1 MSRLYIPGRAMS
13 SKDPSLQK
21 LPPQSLEAEE
31 SIISAAL
38 LDNNILLDILD
49 ILTPEAFYKSAHQKI
64 FSAITELFAEDQ
76 PVDLVTLAEH
86 LRRSNELESIG
97 GAAYLAKIVDTAPV
111 PANAKHYA
119 QIIQDRAVLRHLIRT
134 ASDIVEKCYSESGS
148 TDDVIDYAEGALF
161 DIADKKQK
169 QNFYPISKIIESN
182 IDALEARQGN
192 KSLISGV
199 PTGFKKLDEMTSG
212 FQASD
217 LIIMAARPGMGK
229 TALALNMAR
238 YAAVEADTP
247 VAMFSLEMS
256 KEQLSMRLLC
266 AEARIDSSRVRD
278 GFFNDDDWYSL
289 TNAAGVLSS
298 APIYIDDSPD
308 LTSLDIKTKTRR
320 LKREKGVGMIIID
333 YLQLMRPRKNFERRE
348 LEISEMSRTLKGLAK
363 ELNIPILALS
373 QLNRRLEDRSDKR
386 PQLSDLRESGA
397 LEQDADLVIF
407 IYRDDVYNPDENNP
421 NKNIAEIHLAKQR
434 NGATGMCPLVFKGEY
449 TRFENLAYGQYAP
462 ELEGT

>member
-1 MSRLYIPGRAMS
+1 MSN
-13 SKDPSLQK
+13 DPSLQK

-38 LDNNILLDILD
+38 LDNNVLLDILD

-64 FSAITELFAEDQ
+64 FASITELFANDE
-76 PVDLVTLAEH
+76 PVDLVTLTERLKSKNQLDSA
-86 LRRSNELESIG
+86 G
-97 GAAYLAKIVDTAPV
+97 GAVYLAKIVDTAPV
-111 PANAKHYA
+111 PANAAHYA
-119 QIIQDRAVLRHLIRT
+119 RIIRDKAVLRRLIST
-134 ASDIVEKCYSESGS
+134 ANDIVQKCYDESGS
-148 TDDVIDYAEGALF
+148 TEDMVDFAEGALF
-161 DIADKKQK
+161 DIADQKQK
-169 QNFYPISKIIESN
+169 QNFYPISRIIESN

-199 PTGFKKLDEMTSG
+199 PSGFKKLDQLTSG

-229 TALALNMAR
+229 TALALNIAR
-238 YAAVEADTP
+238 NAAVESDTP
-247 VAMFSLEMS
+247 VALFSLEMS
-256 KEQLSMRLLC
+256 KEQLSLRLLC
-266 AEARIDSSRVRD
+266 SEARIDSSRVRD
-278 GFFNDDDWYSL
+278 GFFNEDDWYSL

-298 APIYIDDSPD
+298 APIYIDDSPE

-320 LKREKGVGMIIID
+320 LKREKGVGMIIVD
-333 YLQLMRPRKNFERRE
+333 YLQLVRPRKTYERRE
-348 LEISEMSRTLKGLAK
+348 LEISDMSRTMKGLAK
-363 ELNIPILALS
+363 ELDIPVIALS

-407 IYRDDVYNPDENNP
+407 IYRDEVYNDDENNP

-434 NGATGMCPLVFKGEY
+434 NGPTGTCSLVFKGEY
-449 TRFENLAYGQYAP
+449 TRFENLAYGEYTP
-462 ELEGT
+462 ELEGA